1 MKVSID
7 DDDLVALL
15 DRAALVYDPDA
26 EEVLERVLDA
36 VKRARRHRDRPRLEL
51 ELRHGEILGFGPG
64 DDARNRWDAVRRIV
78 EPLKAL
84 IPGPADVARADAVQS
99 YARDVFDGF
108 GLTLREEDT
117 LYVVLVT
124 LGLAVELASNAHKR
138 EQVSDEVFAGIAHVA
153 QSLAIALLPYF
164 PPEAT

>member
-1 MKVSID
+1 MKVPVD

-26 EEVLERVLDA
+26 EEVLDRVLDA
-36 VKRARRHRDRPRLEL
+36 VKTARRRRDRPVLEL
-51 ELRHGEILGFGPG
+51 ELRHGEVLGFGPG
-64 DDARNRWDAVRRIV
+64 DDARNRWDAVRRLV
-78 EPLKAL
+78 DPLKAL
-84 IPGPADVARADAVQS
+84 LAGPADVARADVVQS

-108 GLTLREEDT
+108 GLTLRDEDT

-124 LGLAVELASNAHKR
+124 LGLSVELASNGHGR
-138 EQVSDEVFAGIAHVA
+138 GQVSDEVLAGIAHVA

-164 PPEAT
+164 PET